1 LQSLMIG
8 LFRLGSEEKERS
20 TNQNLFWKNFSPI
33 SETQIIKLSEVGEL
47 EGPKILV
54 QVQPLC

>member
-1 LQSLMIG
+1 MIG